1 MSYWT
6 VAQLQPQRE
15 RLAVHCLGLSGF
27 ETYLPKLRERRV
39 VRGRKVDVNP
49 PLFPG
54 YLFVLVELQWHAARW
69 APGVITLILDGFG
82 PAKVSDALI
91 EEIRGRERKGLIEL
105 APRLQH
111 GDRVGITGG
120 PFKATWQ
127 STPACLGTSG

>member
-54 YLFVLVELQWHAARW
+54 YLFVLVELQ
-69 APGVITLILDGFG
+69 
-82 PAKVSDALI
+82 
-91 EEIRGRERKGLIEL
+91 
-105 APRLQH
+105 
-111 GDRVGITGG
+111 
-120 PFKATWQ
+120 
-127 STPACLGTSG
+127 